1 MALEERNRYEN
12 LILLCEEHHHVVDG
26 QVATYPVEKLRQM
39 KYDHEALIAEAARR
53 AVESRAADRTSMGTM
68 VRETLYSSLLPVERL
83 PRYIFSVECADSEK
97 VVKTKLVRL
106 EKPTASPL
114 ICRERRLYCFQNLR
128 DEPGAFAPITK
139 GLDVERYEAKEWWDD
154 PDKARWYQTL
164 LNRTLNKITGWRGL
178 NLDTIHHRYFFQ
190 PDELGKPKSVPYRP
204 MNVAT
209 SELQVVWQPVTK
221 KTGLPKKFWYHRAIA
236 LQFIRTGAK
245 SWCLALRPEMRV
257 TKDGRMPL
265 DSDLIGGKVTK
276 KKSRMWNF
284 DVLEELN
291 FWREFLFQGRPHL
304 IVPFGDFAAVSISA
318 NFLSMEV
325 MWPGVP
331 PERAKS
337 YKNAE
342 VEENL
347 FTSVELDR
355 ISNDDDDD
363 FPDEELEH
371 ATV

>member
-1 MALEERNRYEN
+1 
-12 LILLCEEHHHVVDG
+12 
-26 QVATYPVEKLRQM
+26 
-39 KYDHEALIAEAARR
+39 
-53 AVESRAADRTSMGTM
+53 
-68 VRETLYSSLLPVERL
+68 
-83 PRYIFSVECADSEK
+83 
-97 VVKTKLVRL
+97 
-106 EKPTASPL
+106 
-114 ICRERRLYCFQNLR
+114 
-128 DEPGAFAPITK
+128 
-139 GLDVERYEAKEWWDD
+139 
-154 PDKARWYQTL
+154 
-164 LNRTLNKITGWRGL
+164 
-178 NLDTIHHRYFFQ
+178 
-190 PDELGKPKSVPYRP
+190 
-204 MNVAT
+204 
-209 SELQVVWQPVTK
+209 
-221 KTGLPKKFWYHRAIA
+221 
-236 LQFIRTGAK
+236 
-245 SWCLALRPEMRV
+245 
-257 TKDGRMPL
+257 MPL